1 MSSNCPL
8 CRLPSEILIKIL
20 SYLDAA
26 ALFTLS
32 HVSSLL
38 YQLASDNALW
48 HKIFLK
54 EFGCRRKQN
63 HKCIEDLVRKTTD
76 VRDLN
81 IGHWKWLYF
90 KTVAD
95 CDMFKWKKH
104 LRVVNPHTGLPSK
117 TEQRVLEES
126 RSFCSVTLCWSG
138 GFPDLQH
145 MSALQLFGVRRIA
158 LSCTGLKHS
167 GHVGQDRLVELKLL
181 QPGVIVGIW
190 KDQCAVAFVMF
201 CLHFH
206 KLLERSTQGSS
217 VCHFVEPV
225 GKPRVDDIDPEY
237 GLHGYFLHI
246 ALHNSKCRI
255 MSESFSKLFCRKS
268 ELCDGLMQ
276 LTAISRNRLS
286 AHTPLSGSIAF
297 PWRCEALCGTVQ
309 DCCFM
314 TLTLL
319 DEFNLP
325 VWCVSSAVCLKADE
339 SGYTDYNYEGDYF
352 LIHYTDEDGQVK
364 INLVHDGEQQIHTVV
379 GLVVYIAT
387 SKINSHFGTNY

>member
-1 MSSNCPL
+1 
-8 CRLPSEILIKIL
+8 
-20 SYLDAA
+20 
-26 ALFTLS
+26 
-32 HVSSLL
+32 
-38 YQLASDNALW
+38 
-48 HKIFLK
+48 
-54 EFGCRRKQN
+54 
-63 HKCIEDLVRKTTD
+63 
-76 VRDLN
+76 
-81 IGHWKWLYF
+81 
-90 KTVAD
+90 
-95 CDMFKWKKH
+95 MFKWKKH

-117 TEQRVLEES
+117 TEQVLRNLHVTWQLTVLEKSKKQSFLDVSWFMFFES
-126 RSFCSVTLCWSG
+126 SVTLCWSG

-158 LSCTGLKHS
+158 LSCTGLKQPAQRSLMVNVDMATVYKSS